1 MKQEKTEKL
10 SKIFKGNELHFL
22 SFIYSL
28 EMNTESIIMNVS
40 PNQKIIANP
49 IERKLSVCLNISN
62 VSF

>member
-28 EMNTESIIMNVS
+28 EMNTES
-40 PNQKIIANP
+40 K
-49 IERKLSVCLNISN
+49 KLLQIQLRENYQ
-62 VSF
+62 FA